1 MTHSEN
7 DLFKTDK
14 TKETDVQVSNNEFLA
29 AIFGDE
35 LSDTRPMVTGF
46 PGNPHKASDS
56 IWGGKVWN
64 GLDHR
69 FSAEKNNYFSIAAFN
84 PNGNGQYKRQKKN
97 FVRLH
102 ALMLDDIGTRV
113 PLDRLTLKPSWLI
126 ETSVG
131 NYQAGYI
138 LKDSVEDS
146 ELADQLMKAV
156 VDAGL
161 SDPGAGGPTARW
173 ARLPVAINGKNDE
186 IFNCRLTEWN
196 PDLRYS
202 PGDIVNGLELD
213 MYSTGGKSRS
223 VKIVSA
229 GNGNEIFTP
238 RPEKNRVI
246 EALKERG
253 LYKKPLGDGKHD
265 ITCPWVHEHTDSID
279 DGTAYFEPSDFYP
292 IGGFKCHHGHCTHR
306 KIRDLLAYLGIETGD
321 ARMQPTI
328 KYLPGEI
335 PRIAAA
341 AEEELA
347 NSNQYYQRGGLIVT
361 VVNDPT
367 TKEILIR
374 GVSQAAL
381 CSALCHVAIWE
392 QHRGKNWVRIDPPPR
407 IVSALYDATTYKHL
421 PALTGIA
428 RQPYLRDD
436 GTLVDQTGYD
446 EETGMFAVFDAEK
459 FTIPDQPSKYDATDA
474 LDMILPLIEEF
485 PFRGEVD
492 RSAALSA
499 ILAATIRPSLSIAPM
514 YHVKAHQIGSG
525 KSYLCEMISTFASA
539 QHNAP
544 SSFPKNDEEC
554 GKALLSEFMR
564 GPAVIEFDNLTSDI
578 KSYKMLCTALTSA
591 FVTGRILGVSKT
603 ATVSTKSLILSSGNN
618 VGPVQDMTRRCIT
631 INLDPLYECP
641 ASREF
646 KNPNP
651 LSDLKK
657 DREKFVSAALTIIR
671 AWIVAGRPK
680 TPSKQLLSYNEWT
693 DFCRQPLL
701 WLGLSDQIDSLYEA
715 MEEDPER
722 ELLGLLL
729 KIWDDK
735 YGSSPQMVRK
745 VINDSMLHDELY
757 EILEDIAGERGSIN
771 RRILG
776 HWIKRHVG
784 CIVDGKRFAKS
795 AKTMS
800 ATAWSVQS
808 VF

>member
-1 MTHSEN
+1 MTNELN
-7 DLFKTDK
+7 KTDK
-14 TKETDVQVSNNEFLA
+14 TKETDIQVSNNEFLA
-29 AIFGDE
+29 AIFGDN
-35 LSDTRPMVTGF
+35 LSDIKPMVTGF
-46 PGNPHKASDS
+46 SGNPHQANKGV
-56 IWGGKVWN
+56 WGGKVWDGSN
-64 GLDHR
+64 HK
-69 FSAEKNNYFSIAAFN
+69 FSAKKNNYFSIAAFN
-84 PNGNGQYKRQKKN
+84 PDGDGQYKRQKKN
-97 FVRLH
+97 FARLH
-102 ALMLDDIGTRV
+102 ALMLDDIGTKI
-113 PLDRLTLKPSWLI
+113 PMGRLTLKPSWLI
-126 ETSVG
+126 ETSEG
-131 NYQAGYI
+131 NYQAGYV
-138 LKDSVEDS
+138 LKDFVTDAG
-146 ELADQLMKAV
+146 LADQLMKAIV
-156 VDAGL
+156 GADL

-186 IFNCRLTEWN
+186 TFHCRVRGWN

-202 PGDIVNGLELD
+202 PEDIVTGLELD
-213 MYSTGGKSRS
+213 MGSTSGQRQRLKTVS
-223 VKIVSA
+223 V
-229 GNGNEIFTP
+229 GNEIFTP
-238 RPEKNRVI
+238 RPDKNRVI
-246 EALKERG
+246 EVLKERR
-253 LYKKPLGDGKHD
+253 LYKKSLGDNRHD
-265 ITCPWVHEHTDSID
+265 ITCPWVHEHTDNVD
-279 DGTAYFEPSDFYP
+279 DGAAYFEPSDFYP
-292 IGGFKCHHGHCTHR
+292 IGGFKCHHGHCEHR
-306 KIRDLLAYLGIETGD
+306 KVSDLLASLDVELDD
-321 ARMQPTI
+321 ARMKPSI
-328 KYLPGEI
+328 KNIPGEI
-335 PRIAAA
+335 PRISDA
-341 AEEELA
+341 AEQELA

-361 VVNDPT
+361 VVNDPS

-392 QHRGKNWVRIDPPPR
+392 QYRKPNWVRIDPPPR
-407 IVSALYDATTYKHL
+407 IVSALFDATNYKHL

-436 GTLVDQTGYD
+436 GTLVTKTGYD
-446 EETGMFAVFDAEK
+446 EETGMFGVFDEAQ
-459 FTIPDQPSKYDATDA
+459 FQVPDEPSKYDATDA

-485 PFRGEVD
+485 PFREEVD
-492 RSAALSA
+492 RSAALTA

-544 SSFPKNDEEC
+544 SAFPKNDEEC
-554 GKALLSEFMR
+554 GKVLLAEFMR

-578 KSYKMLCTALTSA
+578 KSHKMLCTALTSA

-603 ATVSTKSLILSSGNN
+603 ATVSTRALILSSGNN
-618 VGPVQDMTRRCIT
+618 VGPIQDMTRRCIT

-693 DFCRQPLL
+693 EFCRQPLL
-701 WLGLSDQIDSLYEA
+701 WLGLPDQIGSLYDA

-729 KIWDDK
+729 NAWYEK

-745 VINDSMLHDELY
+745 VAEEAGFHGEFY
-757 EILEDIAGERGSIN
+757 EILEDIAGKRGEID

-776 HWIKRHVG
+776 WWIKRNIG
-784 CIVDGKRFAKS
+784 RIVDGKRFIKS

-808 VF
+808 VS